1 MEEDQARMGLNSQE
15 SGLSPAAALFAGLP
29 RAQRELLEGALH
41 DAIGP
46 HGNALQ
52 ARLQA
57 SLPEEAGALLIAGLQ
72 SVRQQQQ
79 AATQA
84 HPTRIRHFL
93 CDHLGTPIALVDAN
107 GPQAGLVTWAATY
120 HAWGAVREEYDPHGI
135 NQPIRFQGQQLDAE
149 TGLHYNRFR
158 YYDPILGQYVTQDPI
173 GLVGGSHSYA
183 YVGNDPLNWVDPRGL
198 EPGSM
203 AQRGYL
209 DNNRP
214 SYPGLLGQDENGV
227 LLFDE
232 KSPNFHSYNVSN
244 SCQKNTPGCTFG
256 NVAEGLMRYPAPGAS
271 GEPIANKQSGFAFP
285 VGPVTH
291 VVSPDRSMVTNITEK
306 SHLLYPGIVR
316 RWVSESANEVTVHT
330 YGEGV
335 GPMGKMNNALAD
347 WLWGKV
353 DKDVFKYAES
363 CK

>member
-1 MEEDQARMGLNSQE
+1 M
-15 SGLSPAAALFAGLP
+15 
-29 RAQRELLEGALH
+29 
-41 DAIGP
+41 
-46 HGNALQ
+46 
-52 ARLQA
+52 
-57 SLPEEAGALLIAGLQ
+57 
-72 SVRQQQQ
+72 
-79 AATQA
+79 
-84 HPTRIRHFL
+84 
-93 CDHLGTPIALVDAN
+93 DAN

-244 SCQKNTPGCTFG
+244 SCQKK
-256 NVAEGLMRYPAPGAS
+256 YPWL
-271 GEPIANKQSGFAFP
+271 
-285 VGPVTH
+285 H
-291 VVSPDRSMVTNITEK
+291 V
-306 SHLLYPGIVR
+306 
-316 RWVSESANEVTVHT
+316 W
-330 YGEGV
+330 
-335 GPMGKMNNALAD
+335 
-347 WLWGKV
+347 
-353 DKDVFKYAES
+353 
-363 CK
+363 